1 MSSSFFIALSFILLA
16 FGSNIGMI
24 FAARFLQVI
33 VFCKFKILFKVLIC
47 IYFYKGCGVG
57 VANTALS
64 IYVGE
69 IATVEYRGALGSFM
83 QLFVTSKYIFIQ

>member
-1 MSSSFFIALSFILLA
+1 MVY
-16 FGSNIGMI
+16 
-24 FAARFLQVI
+24 AARFIQVTFI
-33 VFCKFKILFKVLIC
+33 YTFFKLYRINLF
-47 IYFYKGCGVG
+47 FFFFKGCGVG

-83 QLFVTSKYIFIQ
+83 QLFVTSKDKLK